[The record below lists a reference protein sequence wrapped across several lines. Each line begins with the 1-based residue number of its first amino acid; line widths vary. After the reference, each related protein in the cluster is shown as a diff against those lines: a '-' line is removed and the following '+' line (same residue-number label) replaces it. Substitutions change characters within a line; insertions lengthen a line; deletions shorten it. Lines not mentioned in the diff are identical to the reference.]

1 MGKYHLLLG
10 KEMSRTFFLGLFFLL
25 VHLTSCS
32 VPGGTTIKQP
42 TLINTPNPVLQY
54 GLDYGMFTGEPC
66 KLPCWNGL
74 TPGLS
79 QSNDVDH
86 FIEELGLKNW
96 PGRRTIVYNPNCKMI
111 QISDS
116 IDYPKNAVVNLIVDS
131 GKLTYIGSGQKDMP
145 NLRQIV
151 DRLGSPEYYEALHAI
166 GPDGEAYFVTI
177 FYPKLGVV
185 FQVTVDLEDLG
196 FIKPDMVVNDIE
208 YFEKGDLLSYFLAR
222 NSCGVGREGEEKN
235 AQFEIKNFIQP
246 WSGFGEVNVIQT
258 R

>member
-1 MGKYHLLLG
+1 MGKYHILLG
-10 KEMSRTFFLGLFFLL
+10 KKMSRTFFLGLFFLL
-25 VHLTSCS
+25 IHLTSCS

-54 GLDYGMFTGEPC
+54 GLDSGMFTGEPC

-79 QSNDVDH
+79 QAKEVEH
-86 FIEELGLKNW
+86 FIQGLSLNNW
-96 PGRRTIVYNPNCKMI
+96 PRRETQDYNTCKII

-116 IDYPKNAVVNLIVDS
+116 IDSPANAVVNLTVDS
-131 GKLTYIGSGQKDMP
+131 GKLTYIASGQKDMP

-151 DRLGSPEYYEALHAI
+151 DQLGPPEYYEALHAI
-166 GPDGEAYFVTI
+166 GPDGEAYFLTI
-177 FYPKLGVV
+177 YYPKQGVV

-208 YFEKGDLLSYFLAR
+208 YFEKGDLLSYYLAAF
-222 NSCGVGREGEEKN
+222 SCSVGREGAKIN
-235 AQFEIKNFIQP
+235 AQKRIKNFIQP
-246 WSGFGEVNVIQT
+246 WSGFGKVNVIQT
-258 R
+258 H